1 MFIMHTGYG
10 ICHTYPMNFALRK
23 DVFFM
28 IQSLSCYR
36 IFYTVAKTG
45 NISKAAKELYIS
57 QPAISKSIQKLEESM
72 NCELFRRSSRGVSL
86 TEEGELLYSHV
97 KVAFETLA
105 LGEDRLRNSIELG
118 VGHLKIG
125 VSSTLCKYMLLPYLK
140 EFIKLYPHI
149 NISITC
155 QSTNDTLKLLE
166 ENKIDVGL
174 IGKPESLKNIDFYYL
189 AEIKDIFVAT
199 KDYLRNLKARG
210 VKDDRILQSST
221 IMLLDK
227 NNMTRQYIDDYLQEN
242 HIVVQDSID
251 ISSMDL
257 LIEFAKISVGVACVI
272 REFVKKELAD
282 GSLIEIPLGFPIH
295 KREVGFAYKKSVKPS
310 KSLELFVDFYKSH
323 ELLHS

>member
-1 MFIMHTGYG
+1 
-10 ICHTYPMNFALRK
+10 
-23 DVFFM
+23 M

-36 IFYTVAKTG
+36 IFYTVARTK

-72 NCELFRRSSRGVSL
+72 NCELFRRSSRGVIL

-105 LGEDRLRNSIELG
+105 LGEDKLRNSIELG

-140 EFIKLYPHI
+140 EFIKKYPHI

-155 QSTNDTLKLLE
+155 QSTNETLRLLE

-174 IGKPESLKNIDFYYL
+174 IGKPDNLKNIDFYFL

-210 VKDDRILQSST
+210 VKESQILQNST

-242 HIVVQDSID
+242 QIIVQDSID

-272 REFVKKELAD
+272 KEFVTKELKS
-282 GSLIEIPLGFPIH
+282 GELVEIPLGFPIH
-295 KREVGFAYKKSVKPS
+295 TREVGFAYKKSMKPS
-310 KSLELFVDFYKSH
+310 KSLELFVNFYKSN
-323 ELLHS
+323 ELLHPNDATDSSSPK